1 MGEKDAKE
9 LYSDFIA
16 QDIAK
21 LENVKG
27 KSKNKRHQ
35 ILEVLENLKSVF
47 TGTYLP
53 YKNFPSELEKSIP
66 EKTKLRRQRSDEI
79 ANKDKKIGLKL
90 FREYFE
96 YLSPTDMYKNLNK
109 TIGSEKNDAQVN
121 AIKDKLA
128 NLIQVFKSR
137 PRSD

>member
-1 MGEKDAKE
+1 MIE
-9 LYSDFIA
+9 
-16 QDIAK
+16 
-21 LENVKG
+21 
-27 KSKNKRHQ
+27 
-35 ILEVLENLKSVF
+35 
-47 TGTYLP
+47 
-53 YKNFPSELEKSIP
+53 
-66 EKTKLRRQRSDEI
+66 
-79 ANKDKKIGLKL
+79 LKL